1 MLETTAILKPT
12 SLSGRKMA
20 DTEEA
25 KELRKLIKAIQ
36 QFTLLNPKMS
46 AQTILAFLH
55 VAVDEGKS
63 LSDYVAASRLPQS
76 TISRQLNDL
85 GRLNRDREEGLMLV
99 DDRFAPESLKEKQK
113 FLTPKGKELVK
124 RVLKALS

>member
-1 MLETTAILKPT
+1 
-12 SLSGRKMA
+12 MA

>member
-76 TISRQLNDL
+76 TISTEFVGPRNV
-85 GRLNRDREEGLMLV
+85 NT
-99 DDRFAPESLKEKQK
+99 SS
-113 FLTPKGKELVK
+113 K
-124 RVLKALS
+124 R

>member
-1 MLETTAILKPT
+1 MLETTAILKSP
-12 SLSGRKMA
+12 LSGRKMV

-25 KELRKLIKAIQ
+25 RQLRKLIKAIQ

-46 AQTILAFLH
+46 AQTIIAFLH
-55 VAVDEGKS
+55 VAADEGKS
-63 LSDYVAASRLPQS
+63 LSDYVSAAGLPQS

-85 GRLNRDREEGLMLV
+85 GRLNREREEGLMLV